1 MTGNST
7 TTNQNWSSINDPQQ
21 TCNTLREAATD
32 NSVPEIY
39 RQALSQAAFILNEP
53 SVRDA
58 IASQLQSVRSQS
70 AGAGSTGNVS
80 GGNTGATGN
89 TSGQQ
94 NQSTYPGSSRGT

>member
-21 TCNTLREAATD
+21 ICNTLREAATD
-32 NSVPEIY
+32 NSVPETY
-39 RQALSQAAFILNEP
+39 RQTLSQAAFMLNDVLQQS
-53 SVRDA
+53 SVRDY
-58 IASQLQSVRSQS
+58 ISQQGVRSQG
-70 AGAGSTGNVS
+70 AGAGSTGNIS
-80 GGNTGATGN
+80 GGN